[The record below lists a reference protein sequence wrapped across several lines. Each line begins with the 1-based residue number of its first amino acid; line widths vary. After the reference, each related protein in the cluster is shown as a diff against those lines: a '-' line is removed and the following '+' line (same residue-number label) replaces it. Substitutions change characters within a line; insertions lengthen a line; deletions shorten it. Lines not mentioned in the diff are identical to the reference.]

1 MPFLRGKFGSYRGFA
16 SASLEDIYTP
26 ERLNACLRLQ
36 ATVAASGILLNDGK
50 GKLTFR
56 EFPRMAQISP
66 ARAMVFLD
74 ANADKKTDLFI
85 AQNFFSPQ
93 RETGRMDGGLGAL
106 MLGDGAGGFT
116 PVRAD
121 QSGIVLPRDMSD
133 VIATDLNDDGR
144 TDLTIATNDGPVA
157 VFEARAVP
165 AAPAE
170 NSLRKN

>member
-1 MPFLRGKFGSYRGFA
+1 MRLGYFAMPLHPPGADPAQTMDEDLEQLATLDRLGFA
-16 SASLEDIYTP
+16 EAWIGEHFTAEWENIP
-26 ERLNACLRLQ
+26 C
-36 ATVAASGILLNDGK
+36 
-50 GKLTFR
+50 
-56 EFPRMAQISP
+56 P
-66 ARAMVFLD
+66 
-74 ANADKKTDLFI
+74 DLFI

-133 VIATDLNDDGR
+133 VIAADLNDDGR
-144 TDLTIATNDGPVA
+144 TDLIVAANDGPVA
-157 VFEARAVP
+157 VFEARP
-165 AAPAE
+165 PAE